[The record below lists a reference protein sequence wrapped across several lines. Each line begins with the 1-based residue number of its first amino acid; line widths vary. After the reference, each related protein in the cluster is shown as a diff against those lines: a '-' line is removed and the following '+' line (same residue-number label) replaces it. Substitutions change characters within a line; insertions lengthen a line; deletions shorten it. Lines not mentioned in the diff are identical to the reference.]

1 VHVPSRPV
9 ADGPDGR
16 RLPVVRSGRRAY
28 HAQVGGEGD
37 AQAAADAQP
46 DGQQQPG
53 AERGAGAQHPVAD
66 EHRPEGRGKGKD
78 DPAGPE
84 VQAHHHLSG
93 RGLKTTTS
101 TALRNTAT
109 ALRTLIITIIIL
121 YKLYYILDGM
131 TERRHTRHNNNNNII
146 VQRLRGVCSQ
156 DMALVVFRIIKSAV

>member
-1 VHVPSRPV
+1 M
-9 ADGPDGR
+9 
-16 RLPVVRSGRRAY
+16 
-28 HAQVGGEGD
+28 GGEGD

-66 EHRPEGRGKGKD
+66 EHRPKGRGKGED

-93 RGLKTTTS
+93 QGLETTTN
-101 TALRNTAT
+101 TALSNTAT

-131 TERRHTRHNNNNNII
+131 TERRHTRHNNNHII
-146 VQRLRGVCSQ
+146 V
-156 DMALVVFRIIKSAV
+156 